1 MSDLSEQPGIISR
14 KTRRRHSRA
23 FKEQVLA
30 ECRESG
36 ESVAAVARR
45 YDLND
50 NLVHN
55 WRRTLG
61 DDGTPGFVRLPSPV
75 AQPVTE
81 TTAVPKNTLV
91 RIEVPSSKG
100 AIVAHWPMSEID
112 RSVPWLRAL
121 MR

>member
-1 MSDLSEQPGIISR
+1 MSNLPEQPGVLSR

-45 YDLND
+45 YGLND

-61 DDGTPGFVRLPSPV
+61 DNRMPDFVRLPAPV
-75 AQPVTE
+75 AQPETE
-81 TTAVPKNTLV
+81 TAAVPVDTLL
-91 RIEVPSSKG
+91 RIEVPTSKG

>member
-1 MSDLSEQPGIISR
+1 MSGFPELPSVTPR
-14 KTRRRHSRA
+14 KTRRRHTRA

-45 YDLND
+45 YGLND

-61 DDGTPGFVRLPSPV
+61 DDGTPDFVRLPAPV
-75 AQPVTE
+75 AQPETE
-81 TTAVPKNTLV
+81 MIAEPDNTLL
-91 RIEVPSSKG
+91 RIEVPSPKG
-100 AIVAHWPMSEID
+100 PIIVYWPLESMSQ
-112 RSVPWLRAL
+112 SVTWLRAL
-121 MR
+121 TR